1 MFGFGEKDKIKE
13 SDILKAL
20 GTVQDPDLHKD
31 LVTLGM
37 IKDIKICG
45 KDISF
50 TVELTTPACPLKEKI
65 EKDCLKAVKEFIPQV
80 ENIKIN
86 MSANVRSFANEKNLM
101 KQVKNVIAV
110 ASGKGGVGKSTVSTN
125 IALALASTGAKVGLL
140 DADIYGPT
148 IPSLLGVKE
157 YPAVTEDKK
166 MIPIQ
171 KNGLK
176 LMSIGFLLK
185 GNEPVV
191 WRGPMVGGVITQF
204 LKDVDWGELDYLV
217 VDLPPGTGD
226 AQLTLSQVIP
236 LSGVVIV
243 STPEHVAL
251 NIATKALSM
260 FQNMRVPIL
269 GVIENMSYFIAPD
282 TGNTYYI
289 FGKDGA
295 KNISKELDVKF
306 LGEIPL
312 DIDLREGGDKG
323 QPISFFKPNSN
334 QAKVLKDIAG
344 NIAARL
350 STEILAGV

>member
-1 MFGFGEKDKIKE
+1 MFGFGDKIKE
-13 SDILKAL
+13 SDVLEALKN
-20 GTVQDPDLHKD
+20 VQDPDLHKD

-37 IKDIKICG
+37 IKDIKISG

-65 EKDCLKAVKEFIPQV
+65 EKDCIDEVKKQIPQA
-80 ENIKIN
+80 ENIKVK
-86 MSANVRSFANEKNLM
+86 MSANVQAFSIEKKLM
-101 KQVKNVIAV
+101 QKVKNVIAI
-110 ASGKGGVGKSTVSTN
+110 ASGKGGVGKSTVSAN
-125 IALALASTGAKVGLL
+125 IALSLAATGAKVGLL

-148 IPSLLGVKE
+148 IPALLAVKE
-157 YPAVTEDKK
+157 QPEVTEDKK

-171 KNGLK
+171 KHGLK

-185 GNEPVV
+185 DNEPVI

-204 LKDVDWGELDYLV
+204 LRDVDWGELDYLI

-243 STPEHVAL
+243 STPEDVAL

-260 FQNMRVPIL
+260 FENMRVPIL
-269 GVIENMSYFIAPD
+269 GIVENMSYFIAPD
-282 TGNTYYI
+282 TGNIYYI
-289 FGKDGA
+289 FGKGGA
-295 KNISKELDVKF
+295 KNICEKLEVKF
-306 LGEIPL
+306 LGEVPL
-312 DIDLREGGDKG
+312 DISIREGGDQG
-323 QPISFFKPNSN
+323 QPISFFKPNSE
-334 QAKVLKDIAG
+334 QAKAFKNISG
-344 NIAARL
+344 NIAASL